1 MGTGNWAHGPGWEMH
16 GKEGLVQEVLS
27 SRLSGLQVPFA
38 RVQEDSPFPLQQ
50 PGKHGAFQP
59 TPFPL
64 WASTKTFP
72 AWQGCAATPRA
83 AALPGLLR
91 EPRQLCTH
99 LLAIA
104 HLGASRSRTLHRQT
118 KQLLC
123 SEPQGQAVSSVA
135 LCAILEVSAAQ
146 WLLPSTCPPR
156 LLVSGDFHRGSKSC
170 IGNCILVLQ
179 HLWGHLPQRVGS
191 NVLAAKSPCASQG
204 VPQNGL
210 GAAPLHNRGLCH
222 ISLPWLRALLPAEIL
237 QSHPCTRAALGE
249 ENCPQKRGFCIK
261 QPPCAPGVT
270 RTWCPHIPP
279 GPGSAL
285 LLCPTQHTLQRPR
298 TKRLRASA
306 FPPRSTTAAQ

>member
-1 MGTGNWAHGPGWEMH
+1 MGTGNWAHGAGWEMH

-64 WASTKTFP
+64 WASTKAFT
-72 AWQGCAATPRA
+72 ASQGCVATPRA
-83 AALPGLLR
+83 AAPARPAQGAQAALHTSPGNCSFGSKQ
-91 EPRQLCTH
+91 EQ
-99 LLAIA
+99 
-104 HLGASRSRTLHRQT
+104 TLHRHT
-118 KQLLC
+118 KHLLC

-135 LCAILEVSAAQ
+135 LWAILEVSAAQ
-146 WLLPSTCPPR
+146 WLLPSTCPAR

-170 IGNCILVLQ
+170 TGNCIVVLQ

-191 NVLAAKSPCASQG
+191 NVLAAKSLCASQG
-204 VPQNGL
+204 VPQKGL
-210 GAAPLHNRGLCH
+210 GAAPLHNRALCH

-237 QSHPCTRAALGE
+237 QNHPCTRAALGE
-249 ENCPQKRGFCIK
+249 ENCTQKRGFCIK
-261 QPPCAPGVT
+261 HPPCAPGVT
-270 RTWCPHIPP
+270 RTWCPRIPP
-279 GPGSAL
+279 GPGSAF
-285 LLCPTQHTLQRPR
+285 LLCPTQRTLHRPR